1 METAMTREPVNSS
14 LRLKLVTTALGI
26 ATVVAACGGGGS
38 GDTPTA
44 AVTPAAAVSYAQ
56 GVISGFGSV
65 IVGGVRYDDSKAS
78 VVDALDNPLPM
89 AMLGLGTMVT
99 VDAGNVDRSSNT
111 AVATRFH
118 LADEVLGPVSSV
130 DTAAQTMVV
139 LGQSVAVNA
148 GTVFDSRITGGL
160 SQALVGTVVEVHGT
174 AATAAAN
181 AAGPIT
187 ATRIETAAGAT
198 SYHLRGTV
206 SALDTT
212 AKTFAIGAAT
222 VSYAGLAAADV
233 PATLANGVVVR
244 ARLNTVQSGGNWVAT
259 ALRGDKRGPAGTG
272 TGATDTHIEG
282 AITVFT
288 SSAAFEIGGVKVDAS
303 AANFPDGSSGIVL
316 GARVEVTGT
325 TNASGTLVATR
336 VELDDKPGAG
346 GKRPLELH
354 GALGAL
360 DTTAKTF
367 LLRTVTVSYGGT
379 VTYKNGSVADLINGK
394 NVDVYGV
401 LSSDRK
407 KLEAS
412 RIEFK

>member
-1 METAMTREPVNSS
+1 MTREPVISS
-14 LRLKLVTTALGI
+14 FRLNLVATALGI
-26 ATVVAACGGGGS
+26 ATLVAACGGGS
-38 GDTPTA
+38 GESTTA

-56 GVISGFGSV
+56 GAISGFGSV

-78 VVDALDNPLPM
+78 VVDAQDNPLPM
-89 AMLGLGTMVT
+89 TKLGLGTMVT
-99 VDAGNVDRSSNT
+99 VDAGSVDRSSNT
-111 AVATRFH
+111 AVAMRFH
-118 LADEVLGPVSSV
+118 VADEVLGPVTSV

-139 LGQSVAVNA
+139 LGQTVTVNA
-148 GTVFDSRITGGL
+148 STVFDSSITAGL
-160 SQALVGTVVEVHGT
+160 TQALVGTVVEVHGT
-174 AATAAAN
+174 AGTAVAN
-181 AAGPIT
+181 ASGPIT
-187 ATRIETAAGAT
+187 ATRIEAAVSAT

-206 SALDTT
+206 AALDTT
-212 AKTFAIGAAT
+212 AKTFTIGAAT

-233 PATLANGVVVR
+233 PGALANGVIVR
-244 ARLNTVQSGGNWVAT
+244 ARLNTVQSGSNWVAT
-259 ALRGDKRGPAGTG
+259 ALRGDKRGPAGAG
-272 TGATDTHIEG
+272 TGPTDTHIEG
-282 AITVFT
+282 AISVFT
-288 SSAAFEIGGVKVDAS
+288 SSAAFEIGGIKVDAS
-303 AANFPDGSSGIVL
+303 AASFPDGSTAIAL

-325 TNASGTLVATR
+325 LSNGTLVATR

-354 GALGAL
+354 GALSAL

-379 VTYKNGSVADLINGK
+379 VAYKNGSVADLVNGK

-407 KLEAS
+407 NLEAS